1 MNAPALDFEAA
12 QRHLE
17 LVTSDRDTAAHF
29 RFINDAEKCKPAV
42 KLYGTIKSVWP
53 DTEAAQ
59 ADGCG
64 AFIVVNEGGNS
75 DAEIVRIRAC
85 FIDADNVPL
94 PDAWHLKPDFIVQ
107 RDDTHWH
114 AYWRVDDC
122 PVDRFREVQKRLAA
136 HYRTDPAVSNPS
148 RVMRLAGTY
157 HQKVSAMSTLV
168 KLIDMT
174 GGQLPCL
181 LGHTADE
188 ITTGLPD
195 LPEIAD
201 APAPSSANGLPS
213 SPVICEAMLRCISPS
228 CNRNQWLTV
237 EAGLITAPTP
247 HWDMEDRF
255 DLFLRWSNGELHG
268 ETPRN
273 FEGEEDCATEFQRDL
288 EKLARGESIGHYGAL
303 VEVAR
308 EHGYKGQSASFDPQV
323 TFAPFAA
330 PEQLSAGY
338 PPPKTAAELA
348 RGIFPRPEFVW
359 QSFVWMKL
367 VNLIYGDGGTGKT
380 LLLLHLAVAVAAGR
394 ENLFGRAIRQM
405 PVLIVLAEDDDG
417 ETKARLQAIC
427 CLWGIDLASLP
438 IHIWALPGWDLN
450 IARIADDGTWTPG
463 LFMEPVRAKLRE
475 VGPCLA
481 IFDTVSDFAALDE
494 TRRLPVNTLCKQVF
508 GGFCREFGA
517 TVVVSAHPSK
527 AAMADGSHYA
537 GSTAWNNAV
546 RNRLTLER
554 GEKKGPRR
562 ILSVGKANYG
572 GEEELEL
579 FLLGST
585 FRETAAT
592 GQTENDER
600 EAVLAVVLDLID
612 KGVAV
617 VRTHG
622 QGQKPSDIAKAVHE
636 KDGLTIETR
645 RVLEI
650 LNAAE
655 RDGKLAYRNG
665 GNSRRGQKAGF
676 TRGENP

>member
-1 MNAPALDFEAA
+1 MNAPNFYAA
-12 QRHLE
+12 QRHVE
-17 LVTSDRDTAAHF
+17 LLTGDGDTALHV
-29 RFINDAEKCKPAV
+29 RLINDADKSKPAV
-42 KLYGTIKSVWP
+42 KQYGTIKSLGP
-53 DTEAAQ
+53 EIENAQ
-59 ADGCG
+59 GEGYGTFAV
-64 AFIVVNEGGNS
+64 INEGGNS

-85 FIDADNVPL
+85 FIDADNVLL
-94 PDAWHLKPDFIVQ
+94 PEAWHVPPDFIVQ
-107 RDDTHWH
+107 RDATHWH

-122 PVDRFREVQKRLAA
+122 PVDRFRDVQRRLAA
-136 HYRTDPAVSNPS
+136 HYGTDPAVCNPS
-148 RVMRLAGTY
+148 RVMRLAGTL
-157 HQKVSAMSTLV
+157 HQKDGIKTSIR
-168 KLIDMT
+168 LIDMS

-181 LGHTADE
+181 LGHTVDE
-188 ITTGLPD
+188 LTIRLSELPD
-195 LPEIAD
+195 VAD
-201 APAPSSANGLPS
+201 ASAPSSANGLPT
-213 SPVICEAMLRCISPS
+213 SPEICEAMLRCIAPN
-228 CNRNQWLTV
+228 CERNQWLTV

-247 HWDMEDRF
+247 NWDMEDRL
-255 DLFLRWSNGELHG
+255 DLFVRWSRGDLHG
-268 ETPRN
+268 VKPDN
-273 FEGEEDCATEFQRDL
+273 FSGEEDCVAEFQRDL

-308 EHGYKGQSASFDPQV
+308 DNGYNGPSASFDPQV
-323 TFAPFAA
+323 TFAAFAA
-330 PEQLSAGY
+330 PEQFSAGY
-338 PPPKTAAELA
+338 PPSKTAAELA
-348 RGIFPRPEFVW
+348 HGHFPRPEFVW

-394 ENLFGRAIRQM
+394 ENLFGHAIRSM
-405 PVLIVLAEDDDG
+405 PVLIILAEDDDG

-427 CLWGIDLASLP
+427 ALWGIDLSSLP

-463 LFMEPVRAKLRE
+463 PFMEPVRAKFRE
-475 VGPCLA
+475 IGPCLT

-494 TRRLPVNTLCKQVF
+494 TRRLPVNSLCKQVF
-508 GGFCREFGA
+508 GGFCREFGV
-517 TVVVSAHPSK
+517 TVFVSAHPSK

-554 GEKKGPRR
+554 PEKKSPRR
-562 ILSVGKANYG
+562 ILSVGKTNYG
-572 GEEELEL
+572 SEEQLEL

-585 FRETAAT
+585 FRETAAV
-592 GQTENDER
+592 GQTESDER
-600 EAVLAVVLDLID
+600 KAVLTVVFDLID
-612 KGVAV
+612 RGVAV

-622 QGQKPSDIAKAVHE
+622 QGQKPSDIAREVQE
-636 KDGLTIETR
+636 KIGLTVAPR

-655 RDGKLAYRNG
+655 RDGTLAYRNG